1 MIDHFTSIL
10 VDQPVEIE
18 FNRIKNNNDVSSNNI
33 PYTIEYINMLIRYF
47 ELKEEYEKCQ
57 ILILYKCDKLDHD
70 KKFGKN

>member
-33 PYTIEYINMLIRYF
+33 PYTIEYINMLIKYF

-57 ILILYKCDKLDHD
+57 ILISYKFNKMEHD
-70 KKFGKN
+70 KKFK